1 MPISH
6 HRTTG
11 GCRRGTLSRTGS
23 TGRAPSAGDGAELV
37 YGAPRRS
44 PRAAWAPGGRASP
57 RHARE
62 KNKKKSVTPRTTRRP
77 FTYNHST
84 RAQGRAGSMAQGPTK
99 AVLEYIRSHLAE
111 ANTAN
116 CLSDRE
122 LLHRFAAGHEE
133 GAFKV
138 LLQRHGPMVL
148 RVCRRVLQRPEDAE
162 DAFQATFLVLARKAG
177 SLFWRESVGTW
188 LYE

>member
-1 MPISH
+1 
-6 HRTTG
+6 
-11 GCRRGTLSRTGS
+11 
-23 TGRAPSAGDGAELV
+23 
-37 YGAPRRS
+37 
-44 PRAAWAPGGRASP
+44 
-57 RHARE
+57 
-62 KNKKKSVTPRTTRRP
+62 
-77 FTYNHST
+77 
-84 RAQGRAGSMAQGPTK
+84 MAQGPPK
-99 AVLEYIRSHLAE
+99 VVLEYIRSHLAE

-133 GAFKV
+133 SAFKV

-188 LYE
+188 LYEVANRLAQEARRKYLRRQAREARARQPRSSEDPLVEISGRELVAILDE